1 MKISSEHT
9 LIHKELL
16 RSTAVFF
23 VVFALLLSVLGVFI
37 YHQVHTVL
45 FRETDAQLV
54 QARENIQH
62 DVELLA
68 AEGSDMVLFR
78 DATNEQGVGA
88 HSNLS
93 SEQGEGTLYNNN
105 RGAAKKRKR
114 QQRRNSGIHHAFEPV
129 SYTHLTLPTISC
141 RCRSRWSP
149 YH

>member
-1 MKISSEHT
+1 MYK
-9 LIHKELL
+9 
-16 RSTAVFF
+16 R
-23 VVFALLLSVLGVFI
+23 
-37 YHQVHTVL
+37 QVL

-114 QQRRNSGIHHAFEPV
+114 QQRRNSGIQHAFEQDLLFTSIIRATEHAIQSNSRLLFV
-129 SYTHLTLPTISC
+129 VRDSSGAVLNAISLYTCLLYT
-141 RCRSRWSP
+141 SP
-149 YH
+149 SPRD